1 MEEDPLDQ
9 AEESPRRAPSWW
21 RRKAVLVP
29 AGVIVAVAAV
39 AIVAFVIVTPDD
51 RPSVVVP
58 PAGSLEASPMVTA
71 AQKSVLR
78 IHSEMPGC
86 DQYNDSSGFVVAPNR
101 VMSRA
106 HDVAGAQTVEV
117 ADGQTKYAAH
127 VVSFDPNEDVAILE
141 VPGLPTAA
149 MEFDTEEARPETD
162 ALVLGYQDGGDL
174 TTTTARITETIQ
186 LKGPNIYK
194 SETVDREVYILRGP
208 VRQGGPLVGTDGRVL
223 GIVFGTSV
231 EDRETGFALT
241 AKELVAK
248 MSQVGNAEAVP
259 TGACIEIG

>member
-1 MEEDPLDQ
+1 VEEDPLDQ

-39 AIVAFVIVTPDD
+39 AIVAFVIITPDR
-51 RPSVVVP
+51 RPSVVA
-58 PAGSLEASPMVTA
+58 PAGSLEAGPMAAA
-71 AQKSVLR
+71 AQKSLLR

-86 DQYNDSSGFVVAPNR
+86 NQYNDSTGFVVAPNR
-101 VMSRA
+101 VVSRA

-127 VVSFDPNEDVAILE
+127 VVFFDPNEDVAILE

-149 MEFDTEEARPETD
+149 MEFDTEEARPETH

-174 TTTTARITETIQ
+174 TTTTARITETIH
-186 LKGPNIYK
+186 LNGPNIYK
-194 SETVDREVYILRGP
+194 SETVDREVYILKGP
-208 VRQGGPLVGTDGRVL
+208 VSQGGPLVGADGRVL

-231 EDRETGFALT
+231 QDRETGFALT

-248 MSQVGNAEAVP
+248 MPQVGTAEAVP